1 MTSHMADLESPD
13 LGWPSAEEIG
23 GTIWKAQRAI
33 ERAVDA
39 WLAPLG
45 MSSAVFRVLRQLH
58 LGPGQS
64 AADLARRLGFA
75 PQSVAAVIERAEQ
88 TRLVE
93 RRPHP
98 VHGRVRQLFLTEAG
112 NDAYVRAASVI
123 SALEESLAEEL
134 NPPARNLLRRQL
146 IGVASRA
153 QALTMAGAQPPG
165 DRRDATKL
173 GSTP

>member
-1 MTSHMADLESPD
+1 MADLEPVD
-13 LGWPSAEEIG
+13 AGWPSPEELG

-45 MSSAVFRVLRQLH
+45 MSSAVFRILRQLH

-75 PQSVAAVIERAEQ
+75 PQSVAAVIQRAEQ

-98 VHGRVRQLFLTEAG
+98 VHGRVRQLFLTDAG
-112 NDAYVRAASVI
+112 NDAYARGASVI
-123 SALEESLAEEL
+123 TALEESLADEL
-134 NPPARNLLRRQL
+134 NPPERRLLQRQL
-146 IGVASRA
+146 IGLVSRA
-153 QALTMAGAQPPG
+153 QVLATAGGAGA
-165 DRRDATKL
+165 
-173 GSTP
+173 